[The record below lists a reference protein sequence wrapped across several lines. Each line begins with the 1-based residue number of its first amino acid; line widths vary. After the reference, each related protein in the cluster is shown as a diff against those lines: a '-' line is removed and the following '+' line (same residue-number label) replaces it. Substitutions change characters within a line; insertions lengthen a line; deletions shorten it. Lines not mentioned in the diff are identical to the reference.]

1 MTRGDRGGLAIGLLA
16 AALMGLVALPRAQS
30 SGAMSEAE
38 RRYVAPRATE
48 RVAEGPRTATLAP
61 GYGRKFSAENTA
73 PRVTIP
79 NPYLNPARPL
89 FARAEALQCMAD
101 GGVMVSGRAGFD
113 PDGRALGTGFWRIAP
128 DGAITPVQT
137 RSNDAYPLTRQTTCG
152 APFGK
157 SMAGGPLFTV
167 AADGRIIMSTPAA
180 VLAVGADGRVTRIA
194 GPERGLRRHLGFA
207 AGVLGRWCG
216 AGALHRART
225 AAPGSGRQH
234 LAGGSAGVRAAAHL
248 AGWRGDHGHHAGRP
262 LQRIGAP

>member
-1 MTRGDRGGLAIGLLA
+1 MTPDRRIRLAIGLLA
-16 AALMGLVALPRAQS
+16 AALVGLAALPRAQS
-30 SGAMSEAE
+30 SGAVSEAE
-38 RRYVAPRATE
+38 RRYVAPSATA

-73 PRVTIP
+73 PRVTIS
-79 NPYLNPARPL
+79 NPFLDPAKPL
-89 FARAEALQCMAD
+89 FARAEALHCMAD
-101 GGVMVSGRAGFD
+101 GGVVVSGRAGFD

-194 GPERGLRRHLGFA
+194 GPARSCADTSASLQGYRMVARSRRA
-207 AGVLGRWCG
+207 SPSPDGRSRIRTATSGWRISGGARCG
-216 AGALHRART
+216 ASRRLAR
-225 AAPGSGRQH
+225 
-234 LAGGSAGVRAAAHL
+234 
-248 AGWRGDHGHHAGRP
+248 
-262 LQRIGAP
+262 